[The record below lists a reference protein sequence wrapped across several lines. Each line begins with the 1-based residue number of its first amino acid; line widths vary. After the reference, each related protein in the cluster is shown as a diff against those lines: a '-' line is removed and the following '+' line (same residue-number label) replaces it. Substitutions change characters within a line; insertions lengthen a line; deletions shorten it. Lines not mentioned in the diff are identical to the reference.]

1 MMPFRSMMKYL
12 LHLAMCMHNGAA
24 TAVSQLIDPEG
35 LFNMQVSEDL
45 ATKGVEGATEAD
57 GILTAL
63 SAFGLAFT
71 MFYVGMCV
79 LLKIYN
85 TIQYE
90 LPEIDSAGDHE
101 NNAEFQGRGKKNG
114 SSGNLKRMDTADRNI
129 RAPSTTS
136 DGYGKNFLQK
146 YGLADNTDG
155 RQQSSMLGNIMAAN
169 KLSRPNSNASMGSTK
184 DSAAKGDA
192 MMSNPMAS
200 TVKKVEMASTPKSD
214 SSKSLKLNITTA
226 TTKADTAAKAGTNI
240 KTATTGASTPDALS
254 EHWVEAKDPASGK
267 TYFHHRKTGSTQWTR
282 PVDTAVPAAENK
294 AAGYFAVKAEL
305 PAGWVA
311 VVDPSSGKTYYANAI
326 TKSTQWTVPTQ

>member
-1 MMPFRSMMKYL
+1 MPL
-12 LHLAMCMHNGAA
+12 LFLFLSLISSQAA
-24 TAVSQLIDPEG
+24 
-35 LFNMQVSEDL
+35 NKM
-45 ATKGVEGATEAD
+45 
-57 GILTAL
+57 
-63 SAFGLAFT
+63 
-71 MFYVGMCV
+71 
-79 LLKIYN
+79 
-85 TIQYE
+85 
-90 LPEIDSAGDHE
+90 
-101 NNAEFQGRGKKNG
+101 G

-129 RAPSTTS
+129 RA
-136 DGYGKNFLQK
+136 L
-146 YGLADNTDG
+146 NTDG

-240 KTATTGASTPDALS
+240 KTATTGASTPDALP

-294 AAGYFAVKAEL
+294 AAGYSAVKAEL

>member
-1 MMPFRSMMKYL
+1 
-12 LHLAMCMHNGAA
+12 MCMHNGAA
-24 TAVSQLIDPEG
+24 TTVSQLIDPEG

-114 SSGNLKRMDTADRNI
+114 SSGNLKRMDSAARNI
-129 RAPSTTS
+129 GA
-136 DGYGKNFLQK
+136 L
-146 YGLADNTDG
+146 NTNG

-184 DSAAKGDA
+184 DSAGKGDA

-214 SSKSLKLNITTA
+214 SSKSLTLNITTA
-226 TTKADTAAKAGTNI
+226 TTKADTAAKAGNATKADDATKAHAAKAWTNI
-240 KTATTGASTPDALS
+240 KAATTGAFTPDALP

>member
-1 MMPFRSMMKYL
+1 MPFRSMMKYL

-90 LPEIDSAGDHE
+90 LPEIDSAADHE

-129 RAPSTTS
+129 RA
-136 DGYGKNFLQK
+136 L
-146 YGLADNTDG
+146 NTDG

-240 KTATTGASTPDALS
+240 KTATTGASTPDALP

-294 AAGYFAVKAEL
+294 AAGYSAVKAEL

>member
-1 MMPFRSMMKYL
+1 MYFVTVGLMMPFRSMMKYL

-90 LPEIDSAGDHE
+90 LPEIDSAADHE

-129 RAPSTTS
+129 RA
-136 DGYGKNFLQK
+136 L
-146 YGLADNTDG
+146 NTDG

-240 KTATTGASTPDALS
+240 KTATTGASTPDALP

-294 AAGYFAVKAEL
+294 AAGYSAVKAEL

>member
-90 LPEIDSAGDHE
+90 LPEIDSAADHE

-129 RAPSTTS
+129 RA
-136 DGYGKNFLQK
+136 L
-146 YGLADNTDG
+146 NTDG

-240 KTATTGASTPDALS
+240 KTATTGASTPDALP

-294 AAGYFAVKAEL
+294 AAGYSAVKAEL

>member
-1 MMPFRSMMKYL
+1 MYFVTVGLMMPFRSMMKYL

-90 LPEIDSAGDHE
+90 LPEIDSAADHE

-114 SSGNLKRMDTADRNI
+114 SSGNLKRMDTADRKI
-129 RAPSTTS
+129 RA
-136 DGYGKNFLQK
+136 L
-146 YGLADNTDG
+146 NTDG

-240 KTATTGASTPDALS
+240 KTATTGASTPDALP

-294 AAGYFAVKAEL
+294 AAGYSAVKAEL